1 MSLAK
6 INGLFRLT
14 RDMELVN
21 TQSGAI
27 IGKLGLV
34 CSEKYKEKENTL
46 FLDAVC
52 FSKTAEILNQY
63 AGSKGT
69 QIYLSGKLQ
78 TESWTDN
85 SGQKRSKVSM
95 TIESFD
101 FVSKGNQQ
109 SNNSQT
115 NQGQPQQQN
124 YQPQQ
129 QPQMHYQNA
138 QGQPI
143 TQQQYQQQQQP
154 TAIDINIDEV
164 PF

>member
-6 INGLFRLT
+6 VNGLFRLT

-21 TQSGAI
+21 TQGGTI

-34 CSEKYKEKENTL
+34 CSEKYKEKETTL

-78 TESWTDN
+78 TESWADN
-85 SGQKRSKVSM
+85 NGQKRSKVSM

-101 FVSKGNQQ
+101 FVSKGN
-109 SNNSQT
+109 NQT
-115 NQGQPQQQN
+115 NQGSQQQQS
-124 YQPQQ
+124 YQQQQTYQQ
-129 QPQMHYQNA
+129 QPQQTYQAPHGNVPVYNEPA
-138 QGQPI
+138 PQN
-143 TQQQYQQQQQP
+143 QQQGYPRQ
-154 TAIDINIDEV
+154 
-164 PF
+164 